1 MKNIQIAAATMLVAM
16 TAVAAPKAAGKDVI
30 PPPVPGDLQITDGST
45 AYLIGHA
52 YGTQNYVCLPSPGGV
67 AWTLIGPQA
76 TLLDDDGKQMIT
88 HFLSPNPDQN
98 GTPRA
103 TWQHSGDTSAVW
115 AIAVKTSDDAAF
127 VAPGAIPWLLLD
139 VVGQEYGPTLGDKLV
154 RTLHIQR
161 VNTSGGKAPASGCSS
176 SADLGK
182 RSFVPYTADYV
193 FYR

>member
-1 MKNIQIAAATMLVAM
+1 
-16 TAVAAPKAAGKDVI
+16 
-30 PPPVPGDLQITDGST
+30 
-45 AYLIGHA
+45 
-52 YGTQNYVCLPSPGGV
+52 
-67 AWTLIGPQA
+67 
-76 TLLDDDGKQMIT
+76 MIT

-193 FYR
+193 FYRP